1 MPHNHEWQ
9 SRIKAVEREFLA
21 MRQATDYFLQAA
33 LSDPTILLEN
43 VLHRE
48 IIRAAQHLEGTY
60 IVRLFAEF
68 ETGARQYWEANCRLT
83 RKPLICLTAW
93 GPAAAFQ
100 THRAITRIWCVN
112 TATTWSMSVKGNP
125 RRYRWQLHAVTCAIS
140 LASCRGNGEIQ
151 GVRIA
156 SMSPAPI

>member
-68 ETGARQYWEANCRLT
+68 ETGARQYWEANWPSYPKTVDLLNGLGARCGIPDTPRDHAHLVREYRNHLVHE
-83 RKPLICLTAW
+83 RK
-93 GPAAAFQ
+93 GQPAA
-100 THRAITRIWCVN
+100 V
-112 TATTWSMSVKGNP
+112 SMAVARGYLCHFFSFLP
-125 RRYRWQLHAVTCAIS
+125 RQW
-140 LASCRGNGEIQ
+140 
-151 GVRIA
+151 
-156 SMSPAPI
+156 